1 MENLSY
7 LIISKLIRMLLF
19 KLTKQ
24 FYPISGKRQVSV
36 VRCPGDTIHSG
47 YQEYI
52 RLILLLSKRQITDEE
67 IKRSESW
74 TPYRL

>member
-1 MENLSY
+1 MYASA
-7 LIISKLIRMLLF
+7 LLDF
-19 KLTKQ
+19 GRYRLESQ
-24 FYPISGKRQVSV
+24 ADN